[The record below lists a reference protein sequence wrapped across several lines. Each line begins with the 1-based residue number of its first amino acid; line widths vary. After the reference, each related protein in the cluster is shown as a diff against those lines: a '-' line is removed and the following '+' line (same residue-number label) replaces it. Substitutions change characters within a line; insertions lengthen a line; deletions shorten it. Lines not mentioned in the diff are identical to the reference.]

1 MTMTRKEIVNSQDY
15 KAQGIALDWWRR
27 NGYDIRDGVVD
38 IIDAYSDGVIYGWN
52 NPNWISVEDELPT
65 KRKDPLVISDKVF
78 IRTTGGHYLSAVY
91 DYQDKQWIDVYNI
104 ETLESNEVTHWM
116 PIVPPRKEE

>member
-1 MTMTRKEIVNSQDY
+1 MTMTREEQIIEAARQRANQ
-15 KAQGIALDWWRR
+15 
-27 NGYDIRDGVVD
+27 YDHPSKWSDTYYGFIDGAKWAD
-38 IIDAYSDGVIYGWN
+38 QH
-52 NPNWISVEDELPT
+52 PQWIPVEKELPA

-78 IRTTGGHYLSAVY
+78 IHTTGGHYLEAVY

-116 PIVPPRKEE
+116 PIMPPRKEE